1 MRQTIDTFEECEL
14 LVQLQELERRAR
26 SEADLL
32 GLAVVNVL

>member
-1 MRQTIDTFEECEL
+1 LKKRDTFEEREL

-26 SEADLL
+26 AEADLL